1 MHLRRCGGDG
11 VTITVTMADH
21 HHIEHVAHNLR
32 EADKREACRIT
43 DSNDAIRAV
52 VESARNS
59 RFTLVGLESGTT
71 PVAVAG
77 VADSSAV
84 GIGIPWLVGT
94 DRISEKP
101 VQFLRKAKSV
111 LELMFDE
118 SGYDIFYNVV
128 DVENTMHQQWLKWV
142 GASFAPSPIKING
155 FDFFEFTI
163 RRQ

>member
-1 MHLRRCGGDG
+1 
-11 VTITVTMADH
+11 
-21 HHIEHVAHNLR
+21 
-32 EADKREACRIT
+32 
-43 DSNDAIRAV
+43 
-52 VESARNS
+52 
-59 RFTLVGLESGTT
+59 
-71 PVAVAG
+71 
-77 VADSSAV
+77 V

-128 DVENTMHQQWLKWV
+128 DVENTVHQQWLKWV